1 MATNTNHYPT
11 INDLPVLDPEPLYAS
26 ARAHGHLVDFW
37 GKANSITIPVG
48 RLPGRAYF
56 VVPKTTYSG
65 LDLESRMNLKWKYGD
80 DTLVQSNWVVT
91 KATAIG
97 SDLDDNAAYFL
108 ELADKRWVLARHGGT
123 VNVSYNQSMLF
134 PQRENATKVYWSD
147 SLNGSTAYTWQEIL
161 EELWAQLPAGLAGS
175 CPTLAWY
182 PAHTPENWAFRGE
195 SAWSAIFRLLD
206 ACQCTLA
213 PTASGF
219 DCIGL
224 GDEQTAVDTLSAT
237 HAAKLLLDAKP
248 SPWIAES
255 WVPELVGVFFAARTQ
270 ERPGNVVPSMGV
282 EHSGCVSYEVE
293 TYDADAE
300 PDTCLAVWSD
310 FAAEIG
316 ADETVLNDSALAAA
330 ARDLTERITL
340 RLQRCSLPMLRH
352 FSGYINGFALGA
364 QLHRITYRDYGDD
377 AGFRT
382 EISADTALA
391 APGQCAP
398 SIRTPWPGDMIA
410 TTPAGGITGRSGST
424 VYGEWCNI
432 SWIGRGATDTERPV
446 ADLDDYDGD
455 RLRLLIFQ
463 LLPGD
468 VTGSAEII
476 IGCTEDGTLYSLGEA
491 CTE

>member
-1 MATNTNHYPT
+1 
-11 INDLPVLDPEPLYAS
+11 
-26 ARAHGHLVDFW
+26 
-37 GKANSITIPVG
+37 
-48 RLPGRAYF
+48 
-56 VVPKTTYSG
+56 
-65 LDLESRMNLKWKYGD
+65 
-80 DTLVQSNWVVT
+80 
-91 KATAIG
+91 
-97 SDLDDNAAYFL
+97 
-108 ELADKRWVLARHGGT
+108 
-123 VNVSYNQSMLF
+123 
-134 PQRENATKVYWSD
+134 
-147 SLNGSTAYTWQEIL
+147 
-161 EELWAQLPAGLAGS
+161 
-175 CPTLAWY
+175 
-182 PAHTPENWAFRGE
+182 
-195 SAWSAIFRLLD
+195 
-206 ACQCTLA
+206 
-213 PTASGF
+213 
-219 DCIGL
+219 
-224 GDEQTAVDTLSAT
+224 
-237 HAAKLLLDAKP
+237 
-248 SPWIAES
+248 
-255 WVPELVGVFFAARTQ
+255 
-270 ERPGNVVPSMGV
+270 
-282 EHSGCVSYEVE
+282 
-293 TYDADAE
+293 
-300 PDTCLAVWSD
+300 
-310 FAAEIG
+310 
-316 ADETVLNDSALAAA
+316 
-330 ARDLTERITL
+330 
-340 RLQRCSLPMLRH
+340 MLRH